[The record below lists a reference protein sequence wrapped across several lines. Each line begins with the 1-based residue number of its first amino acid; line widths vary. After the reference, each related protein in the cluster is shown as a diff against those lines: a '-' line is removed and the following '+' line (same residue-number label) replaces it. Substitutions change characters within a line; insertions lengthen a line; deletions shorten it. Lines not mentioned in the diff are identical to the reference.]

1 MLNSLLTKGDIVKKI
16 MCIWLCLL
24 ILLCGCNVDNEP
36 DKTNPS
42 KTTSSST
49 TIATDGG
56 TNGSTS
62 GSHNSSAPVTP
73 PGSTTGSYI
82 PGTTSSGT
90 GGTHTTTDKVTGT
103 TAPTLPICA
112 HKDSNNDTICD
123 VCRVSVIIT
132 FDFYSI
138 NDLHGKFADADSN
151 IGVDEL
157 TSYLKNARKTDENAI
172 FLSAGDMWQ
181 GSSESNMTK
190 GKIVVDWMNELDF
203 AAMAIGNHEFDWG
216 EEYVAS
222 NAAMA
227 EFPFIAINIYDRQT
241 NALASFCT
249 PSVMVEGD
257 GLQIGIIGA
266 IGDCYSSIAVDK
278 CDEVYF
284 KTGRDLTNL
293 VKNEADRLRR
303 EGADFIVY
311 VLHDGY
317 GQSKSGQMSSSQLAS
332 YYDISLSDGYVD
344 LVFEGHTH
352 QGYRIQDEH
361 GVYHLQNKGDN
372 KGGISHVEIAINAVT
387 MDSSV
392 NIAELVNT
400 YVYQNLEDDAIVN
413 QLMDKYQNQ
422 IAPADRVLGYNTRY
436 RRSDELLQTAAQ
448 LYYEVGEKTW
458 GDKYKI
464 VLGGGFMSARSP
476 YNLPAGEV
484 TYGELQ
490 TILPF
495 DNQLMLCS
503 IKGSYLR
510 SKFLETSNDRY
521 YIHCGTYGNSIRNN
535 IDPSATY
542 YVITDSYSAY
552 YAPNHLTVIE
562 EYDPNVFARDLLA
575 DYIEAGNFS

>member
-1 MLNSLLTKGDIVKKI
+1 MKKI
-16 MCIWLCLL
+16 ISLTLCLL
-24 ILLCGCNVDNEP
+24 ILLCGCNAEHTS
-36 DKTNPS
+36 DKNGPS
-42 KTTSSST
+42 TPGTATTTTATFGSQGAST
-49 TIATDGG
+49 TV
-56 TNGSTS
+56 STS
-62 GSHNSSAPVTP
+62 LSSQSGAA
-73 PGSTTGSYI
+73 
-82 PGTTSSGT
+82 TSSGT
-90 GGTHTTTDKVTGT
+90 IGSQAGGTSTAVNGVSNSTGT
-103 TAPTLPICA
+103 TAPATPACA
-112 HKDSNNDTICD
+112 HKDDNNDTICD
-123 VCRVSVIIT
+123 LCRISVIVT
-132 FDFYSI
+132 FDFYAV

-157 TSYLKNARKTDENAI
+157 TTYLKNARETDENAI

-190 GKIVVDWMNELDF
+190 GKILVDWMNALDF

-216 EEYVAS
+216 EEYIEA
-222 NAAMA
+222 NAQMA
-227 EFPFIAINIYDRQT
+227 EFPFIAINIYEHST
-241 NALASFCT
+241 NALASFCQ

-278 CDEVYF
+278 CDDVYF

-311 VLHDGY
+311 VIHDGY
-317 GQSKSGQMSSSQLAS
+317 GSSSSGSVSSSQLAS
-332 YYDISLSDGYVD
+332 YYDTALSNGYVD

-352 QGYRIQDEH
+352 QGYRIVDEY

-372 KGGISHVEIAINAVT
+372 KGGISHVEIAINSVT
-387 MDSSV
+387 MVRSV
-392 NIAELVNT
+392 NVAELVSIYT
-400 YVYQNLEDDAIVN
+400 YQDLADDPIVE
-413 QLMDKYQNQ
+413 QLMKKYESQ
-422 IAPADRVLGYNTRY
+422 IAPADRVLGYNSRY
-436 RRSDELLQTAAQ
+436 RRSDELLQTVAQ

-458 GDKYKI
+458 GDKYDI

-495 DNQLMLCS
+495 DNQLTLCS
-503 IKGSYLR
+503 VKGKYLK

-521 YIHCGTYGNSIRNN
+521 YIYCGTYGNSIRNN
-535 IDPSATY
+535 IDPNATY

-552 YAPNHLTVIE
+552 YAPNNLTVVE
-562 EYDPNVFARDLLA
+562 EYDPTVFARDLLA
-575 DYIEAGNFS
+575 DYIEDGNFS